1 MIKNIEISNFRNL
14 HDISIPIAPQVT
26 AICGL
31 NATGKSTLLA
41 LLGHSAELKRK
52 DGKTIFNTAFRTE
65 FSEIIK
71 GDKDF
76 DPTGTFATVNYTSAN
91 TPDTIVDYRKLR
103 VTWPNEKK
111 KIKLPSGDDKIVTS
125 ERFRIVSGKSIIS
138 KGKAIRKD
146 SKYTWPTFY
155 LGLSRLYPYGETN
168 DSTNKIKKLSFNDEE
183 EKLWYTNTYNNI
195 LNTSDIIIDVQYIS
209 HKEAAKTVASSTETY
224 PFVSNSAGQDNI
236 GQILFSMISFKRLKT
251 SFESQGKTWDGG
263 LLLIDEL
270 DATLHPVAQVKLYK
284 ELVDFSK
291 EYNVQVVFTTHSI
304 YLLKIIHKLIS
315 SDRRYK
321 DCEIINMTRR
331 NKIVQVDVDPE
342 FDVIYNDLTLNDPFI
357 TANSKIPVFTE
368 DKETRWLIQK
378 LLPDYLDRIYFLD
391 ATFPCTELLRLR
403 KADPNYFTKA
413 IIVVDGDVDI
423 LQIDSANSV
432 NPDSG
437 RNVKNLLSLP
447 CKVPPEVML
456 YDYLTKEMSAEHPF
470 WAANPQISIMMI
482 EENGP
487 LKSDKYSNLR
497 KEREKNK
504 AWFNDHIDLFEN
516 TRIIDYWV
524 QDHQLEWKA
533 FDTDFQKALSAVKR
547 EINSNI
553 I

>member
-26 AICGL
+26 TICGL

-52 DGKTIFNTAFRTE
+52 DGKTIFNSAFRTE

-71 GDKDF
+71 GDKNF
-76 DPTGTFATVNYTSAN
+76 DPTGTFATVNYVSVDN
-91 TPDTIVDYRKLR
+91 PDIIVDYRKLR

-111 KIKLPSGDDKIVTS
+111 KIKMPSGEDKIVIS
-125 ERFRIVSGKSIIS
+125 ERFRIVSGKSIVL
-138 KGKAIRKD
+138 KGKNVRKD

-168 DSTNKIKKLSFNDEE
+168 DSTNKIKTLSFNNEDEQS
-183 EKLWYTNTYNNI
+183 WYTSTYNNI
-195 LNTSDIIIDVQYIS
+195 LNTSDNIIDVQYIS
-209 HKEAAKTVASSTETY
+209 HKDAAKTVASSTDTY
-224 PFVSNSAGQDNI
+224 PFVSNSAGQDNV
-236 GQILFSMISFKRLKT
+236 GQILFSIISFKRLK
-251 SFESQGKTWDGG
+251 SAFESQSKKWNGG

-304 YLLKIIHKLIS
+304 YLLKVIHKLIS
-315 SDRRYK
+315 SNRRYEG
-321 DCEIINMTRR
+321 CEIINMTRR
-331 NKIVQVDVDPE
+331 NKVVQMDVNPE
-342 FDVIYNDLTLNDPFI
+342 FDIIYNDLTLNDPFI
-357 TANSKIPVFTE
+357 AANSKIPVFTE
-368 DKETRWLIQK
+368 DKEARWLIQK
-378 LLPDYLDRIYFLD
+378 LLPDYLDKIYFLD

-413 IIVVDGDVDI
+413 IIIVDGDVDVI
-423 LQIDSANSV
+423 QIDAANNV

-437 RNVKNLLSLP
+437 RNVKNLFSLP
-447 CKVPPEVML
+447 CSVPPEIL
-456 YDYLTKEMSAEHPF
+456 IYNYLTKEMSADHPY
-470 WAANPQISIMMI
+470 WTSNPHVSIMLI
-482 EENGP
+482 EENSP
-487 LKSDKYSNLR
+487 LKAEKYSHIR

-504 AWFNDHIDLFEN
+504 AWFNDHIELFES
-516 TRIIDYWV
+516 TKIMDHWI
-524 QDHQLEWKA
+524 QDHQTECKNFA
-533 FDTDFQKALSAVKR
+533 IDFQKALSAVKR
-547 EINSNI
+547 EVNSNI